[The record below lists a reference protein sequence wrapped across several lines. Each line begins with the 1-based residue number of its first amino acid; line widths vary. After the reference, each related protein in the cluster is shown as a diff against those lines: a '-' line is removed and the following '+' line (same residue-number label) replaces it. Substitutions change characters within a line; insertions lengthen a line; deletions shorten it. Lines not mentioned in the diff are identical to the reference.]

1 MVLSYS
7 AIAKPTSTTPIV
19 ISIASSPAQLPSASS
34 KSEPTKEIEQD
45 AIAGPSK
52 QPSLSSPS
60 SITDSQSIHTPNNA
74 SGSTSSISAIE
85 HLILD
90 AGPLLSLTPLR
101 HLATSF
107 HTTPM
112 VLAELRDAKAR
123 EHWERL
129 GLSGVEVTVE
139 HPSSQAMAAVTAFAK
154 KTGDFAVLSQTDL
167 SVAALAWQYEVKVN
181 GLEGI
186 RTEPGQK
193 IKKPSKIIEEEGPAQ
208 EKNESDLQEQQ
219 ADKQENVQEEQVEID
234 EESQDE
240 EEDER
245 VQIEEVT
252 QSIEQVLLDSNNQ
265 SIEEEQPSS
274 TNDEPVISEP
284 TSTETPAQTMA
295 DDATPQDIEDES
307 DGGEWI
313 NPSNLT
319 THRSRDLGLIT
330 PGGSAAK
337 PPKVAAMTGDFAVQ
351 NILLGM
357 GLGLVGEGGKRI
369 SKVKSFVLRCH
380 ACFKICKDS
389 SKRFC
394 PSCGNAT
401 LLRTTVSV
409 DSKTGKQSL
418 HLKKNFQYHLRGTQY
433 SIPDPKMGR
442 AKGQLK
448 GGSGL
453 ILREDQQEWSDAVRS
468 QDRERYKDEK
478 RRAKGALQGWNDPDW
493 LPEIITVG
501 TSGKGRSNGN
511 NMPSI
516 GHGRKNPNQA
526 RRKR

>member
-7 AIAKPTSTTPIV
+7 AIAKPAANTPNV
-19 ISIASSPAQLPSASS
+19 ISIASRPIATTSAEVDQTQDAGSSSSPQDGADDTLIPSAEASTS
-34 KSEPTKEIEQD
+34 N
-45 AIAGPSK
+45 A
-52 QPSLSSPS
+52 SPS
-60 SITDSQSIHTPNNA
+60 TSIIQ
-74 SGSTSSISAIE
+74 

-112 VLAELRDAKAR
+112 VLAELRDPKAR

-129 GLSGVEVTVE
+129 GLTGVEVTVE
-139 HPSSQAMAAVTAFAK
+139 QPTSQSMAAVTAFAK

-167 SVAALAWQYEVKVN
+167 SVAALTWQYEVQVN
-181 GLEGI
+181 GIEGI

-193 IKKPSKIIEEEGPAQ
+193 ITKKPTTVI
-208 EKNESDLQEQQ
+208 
-219 ADKQENVQEEQVEID
+219 DKQEKQSAVKEDVI
-234 EESQDE
+234 ESE
-240 EEDER
+240 EEDEEDHL
-245 VQIEEVT
+245 EEVEAIT
-252 QSIEQVLLDSNNQ
+252 QSIEQVLLEPKPELTPENSAPVETESSPRVAQPQQADEEN
-265 SIEEEQPSS
+265 SI
-274 TNDEPVISEP
+274 V
-284 TSTETPAQTMA
+284 
-295 DDATPQDIEDES
+295 QDIDDES

-313 NPSNLT
+313 TPSNLT

-330 PGGSAAK
+330 PGGSGAK
-337 PPKVAAMTGDFAVQ
+337 PPNVAAMTGDFAVQ

-401 LLRTTVSV
+401 LMRTTVSI
-409 DSKTGKQSL
+409 DSKTGKQNI
-418 HLKKNFQYHLRGTQY
+418 HLKKNFQYHLRGTKY
-433 SIPDPKMGR
+433 SIPDAKMGK
-442 AKGQLK
+442 AKGQQK

-453 ILREDQQEWSDAVRS
+453 ILREDQQEWSDAVRI
-468 QDRERYKDEK
+468 QDREKAKEDK
-478 RRAKGALQGWNDPDW
+478 RRAKGALEGWNDPDW
-493 LPEIITVG
+493 LPEIISVG
-501 TSGKGRSNGN
+501 TAGQGRSNGN
-511 NMPSI
+511 NMPTI

>member
-7 AIAKPTSTTPIV
+7 SIAKPTADTPNI
-19 ISIASSPAQLPSASS
+19 ISIASSSSSTHVPSSSTQVEQDESATTSSSSGPSNTPLPSQPQHPIASS
-34 KSEPTKEIEQD
+34 
-45 AIAGPSK
+45 
-52 QPSLSSPS
+52 SSS
-60 SITDSQSIHTPNNA
+60 SNTTIQ
-74 SGSTSSISAIE
+74 

-101 HLATSF
+101 HLAGSF

-112 VLAELRDAKAR
+112 VLAELRDPKAR

-129 GLSGVEVTVE
+129 GLTGVEVTVE
-139 HPSSQAMAAVTAFAK
+139 NPSSEAMAAVTAFAK
-154 KTGDFAVLSQTDL
+154 KTGDFSVLSSTDL
-167 SVAALAWQYEVKVN
+167 SVAALTWQYEVKVN

-186 RTEPGQK
+186 RTEPGQR
-193 IKKPSKIIEEEGPAQ
+193 IKKQSSIQ
-208 EKNESDLQEQQ
+208 EDTVK
-219 ADKQENVQEEQVEID
+219 
-234 EESQDE
+234 EESQSQEQVQDEIAESADGQDEGKGDDIKQNIE
-240 EEDER
+240 EEDEG
-245 VQIEEVT
+245 EVEQVA
-252 QSIEQVLLDSNNQ
+252 QSIEQVLLDSNAQ
-265 SIEEEQPSS
+265 STSDDLNESDTPTTQPPAPAP
-274 TNDEPVISEP
+274 TNDGPVQEI
-284 TSTETPAQTMA
+284 
-295 DDATPQDIEDES
+295 DNES

-330 PGGSAAK
+330 PSGSGAK
-337 PPKVAAMTGDFAVQ
+337 PPSVAAMTGDFAVQ

-389 SKRFC
+389 SKKFC

-401 LLRTTVSV
+401 LLRTTVSI
-409 DSKTGKQSL
+409 DSKTGKQNI
-418 HLKKNFQYHLRGTQY
+418 HLKKNFQYHLRGTKY
-433 SIPDPKMGR
+433 SIPDAKMGR
-442 AKGQLK
+442 AKGQQK

-453 ILREDQQEWSDAVRS
+453 ILREDQQEWNDAVKY
-468 QDRERYKDEK
+468 QDIQKQKED
-478 RRAKGALQGWNDPDW
+478 RRKAKGVLEGWNDPDW
-493 LPEIITVG
+493 LPEIISVG
-501 TSGKGRSNGN
+501 TSGKGRSHSS